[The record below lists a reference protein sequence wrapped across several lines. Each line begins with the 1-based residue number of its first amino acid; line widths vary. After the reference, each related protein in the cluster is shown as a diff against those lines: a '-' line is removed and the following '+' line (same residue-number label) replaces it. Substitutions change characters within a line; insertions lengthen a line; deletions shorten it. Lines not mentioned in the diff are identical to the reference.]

1 MCYNVLVMK
10 TYLLELT
17 AIANDIAI
25 TTRISDTD
33 TGCYMEESW
42 VKEGN
47 VWILKEN
54 WTNKDM
60 SLGQGLYET
69 LFCCDKRTDE
79 MINEVIKIGS
89 MEFVL

>member
-1 MCYNVLVMK
+1 MK

-25 TTRISDTD
+25 TTRISDVD

-42 VKEGN
+42 IKEGN

-79 MINEVIKIGS
+79 MLNEVIKIGS

>member
-1 MCYNVLVMK
+1 MK

-17 AIANDIAI
+17 AYGNENSI
-25 TTRISDTD
+25 TTRISNTD

-42 VKEGN
+42 KKEDDT
-47 VWILKEN
+47 WILKEN

-79 MINEVIKIGS
+79 MLNEVIKIGS

>member
-33 TGCYMEESW
+33 TGCCMEESW

>member
-1 MCYNVLVMK
+1 MK

-17 AIANDIAI
+17 AFGNENSI

-42 VKEGN
+42 IKEDDT
-47 VWILKEN
+47 WILKEN
-54 WTNKDM
+54 WSNKNM

-79 MINEVIKIGS
+79 MLNEVIKIGS